1 MIVLFNV
8 KITDV
13 KMTHP
18 YAGTVYDRASWFPV
32 SNRFD
37 IFKYCL
43 ASRAVMA
50 PVVDKFIFYI
60 DLAEFTPRQAELE
73 EFMLSIFPPD
83 KIEIH
88 WYRIDRTQKW
98 RTLCDEQFINDNELI
113 WYEGNDDHIF
123 IDSNLD
129 VIRASINILN
139 ADPDP
144 LAAMYYSHWPE
155 QMRMSLLHNGE
166 LTSDGNFIKFHWDTV
181 DSLLMMK
188 AGRFKKYWFD
198 TDCGEDNM
206 YRSDSLG
213 WQYGLKIPGT
223 VYSPTKELIRHYDG
237 YSHVGNLLGTIA
249 PPLFVPIGFLD
260 HNMKVR
266 IGYPERKEGWTNLY
280 AATERL
286 YSIDPHGAEHRWCVE
301 DIPLFWKPYIS
312 ELDINIDQD
321 IHILKQARDAAFLSM
336 TKIPMKAHGHVFNYE
351 CHPKEWFTKHL
362 LSAKIIT

>member
-18 YAGTVYDRASWFPV
+18 YAGTVYDRAAWSPV

-50 PVVDKFIFYI
+50 PVVDKFVFYI
-60 DLAEFTPRQAELE
+60 DLAEFIHRQAELE

-88 WYRIDRTQKW
+88 WHRIDRTQKW
-98 RTLCDEQFINDNELI
+98 RALCNNQFTNDNELI

-129 VIRASINILN
+129 MIRASINTLN

-144 LAAMYYSHWPE
+144 MAVMYYSHWPE
-155 QMRMSLLHNGE
+155 QMRMSLLHQGE
-166 LTSDGNFIKFHWDTV
+166 LTADGDFIKFLWDTV
-181 DSLLMMK
+181 DSLLLMK
-188 AGRFKKYWFD
+188 ASRFKRCWFE

-223 VYSPTKELIRHYDG
+223 VYSPTRELIRHYDG
-237 YSHVGNLLGTIA
+237 YSHVGELLGTIA
-249 PPLFVPIGFLD
+249 PPLYVPMGFFE
-260 HNMKVR
+260 NKMKVR
-266 IGYPERKEGWTNLY
+266 VGYPERKEGWTNLY
-280 AATERL
+280 SGAERL
-286 YSIDPHGAEHRWCVE
+286 YSIDPNGHEARWINE
-301 DIPLFWKPYIS
+301 DIPLFWRSHIAD
-312 ELDINIDQD
+312 LDVNPTQD
-321 IHILKQARDAAFLSM
+321 IELLKKARNAAFLAM
-336 TKIPMKAHGHVFNYE
+336 TRIPMKAHGHEFGTE

-362 LSAKIIT
+362 LSVKL

>member
-50 PVVDKFIFYI
+50 PVVDKFVFYI
-60 DLAEFTPRQAELE
+60 DLAEFTHRREELYE
-73 EFMLSIFPPD
+73 YMLSIFPGD
-83 KIEIH
+83 KLEVN

-98 RTLCDEQFINDNELI
+98 RDLCDSQFINDNELI

-129 VIRASINILN
+129 MIRAAVTTLN

-166 LTSDGNFIKFHWDTV
+166 LTPDGNFIKFNWDTV

-188 AGRFKKYWFD
+188 ACRFKKYWFD
-198 TDCGEDNM
+198 TDCGDDNI

-213 WQYGLKIPGT
+213 WQYGLKILGT
-223 VYSPTKELIRHYDG
+223 VYAPTKELIRHYDG

-249 PPLFVPIGFLD
+249 PPLFVPLGFLD

-266 IGYPERKEGWTNLY
+266 IGYPERREGWTNLY

-286 YSIDPHGAEHRWCVE
+286 YSINPYGAEYRWCVE
-301 DIPLFWKPYIS
+301 DIPLFWKPYIN
-312 ELDINIDQD
+312 EFDINIDQD
-321 IHILKQARDAAFLSM
+321 IHALKQARDAAFLSM
-336 TKIPMKAHGHVFNYE
+336 TKIPMKAHGHVFNHE

-362 LSAKIIT
+362 LSAKL

>member
-13 KMTHP
+13 KMTYP

-60 DLAEFTPRQAELE
+60 DLAEFTPRQEELYE
-73 EFMLSIFPPD
+73 YMLSIFPAD
-83 KIEIH
+83 TVEIH
-88 WYRIDRTQKW
+88 WHRIDRTRKW
-98 RTLCDEQFINDNELI
+98 RDLCNSQFTNDDELI

-129 VIRASINILN
+129 MIRAAVTTLN
-139 ADPDP
+139 ADSDP
-144 LAAMYYSHWPE
+144 MAVIYYSHWPE

-166 LTSDGNFIKFHWDTV
+166 LTSDGNFIKFQWDTV
-181 DSLLMMK
+181 DSLLIMK
-188 AGRFKKYWFD
+188 AGRFKKYWVE
-198 TDCGEDNM
+198 TDCGDDNI

-213 WQYGLKIPGT
+213 WQYGFKIPGT

-249 PPLFVPIGFLD
+249 PPLFVPPGFLD

-286 YSIDPHGAEHRWCVE
+286 YSIDPHGADHRWCVE

-312 ELDINIDQD
+312 EFDINIDQD
-321 IHILKQARDAAFLSM
+321 IHALKQARDAAFLSM

-362 LSAKIIT
+362 LSAKL

>member
-13 KMTHP
+13 KMTWP

-50 PVVDKFIFYI
+50 PLVDKFVFYI
-60 DLAEFTPRQAELE
+60 DLAEFASRQAELYE
-73 EFMLSIFPPD
+73 YMLSIFSAD
-83 KIEIH
+83 KLEVN
-88 WYRIDRTQKW
+88 WYRIDRTQTW
-98 RTLCDEQFINDNELI
+98 RDMCSARFTDDNELV

-129 VIRASINILN
+129 MIKASITTLN
-139 ADPDP
+139 ADADP
-144 LAAMYYSHWPE
+144 NAVVYYSHWPE
-155 QMRMSLLHNGE
+155 QMRMSMVQKGE
-166 LTSDGNFIKFHWDTV
+166 LTPDGNFIKFQWDTV
-181 DSLLMMK
+181 DSLLLMK
-188 AGRFKKYWFD
+188 ASRFKRYWVE

-237 YSHVGNLLGTIA
+237 YSHVGKMLGTIA
-249 PPLFVPIGFLD
+249 PPLYIPHGFFDNTMKIRIGFAD
-260 HNMKVR
+260 
-266 IGYPERKEGWTNLY
+266 RKDGWTNLY
-280 AATERL
+280 AAAERL
-286 YSIDPHGAEHRWCVE
+286 YSIDPIGADARWVEE
-301 DIPLFWKPYIS
+301 DIPLFWKDHIQVLATNSEIS
-312 ELDINIDQD
+312 EEVLY
-321 IHILKQARDAAFLSM
+321 QARDAAMLAM
-336 TKIPMKAHGHVFNYE
+336 TRIPMRAHGHDFDTE
-351 CHPKEWFTKHL
+351 CHPSEWFSNHF
-362 LSAKIIT
+362 LSK